1 MRETIAVFDFDGTL
15 TRMDTFFMF
24 LLFRFG
30 YRGCLRGLWA
40 NRGVLIRY
48 LLRRVSNDEAKETV
62 FAYFFAGMGIDEFD
76 DACRSFSLA
85 KVPGIIRPR
94 AMERCAW
101 HVRNGHC
108 VAIVSASVRN
118 WIEPWAERNGIEA
131 VIATEV
137 GLDNGILTGR
147 FSGKNCR
154 GAEKVRRIL
163 SWFPER
169 GDYDLYAY
177 GDSRGDREMLEF
189 ADFPYYRFT

>member
-1 MRETIAVFDFDGTL
+1 VFDFDGTL
-15 TRMDTFFMF
+15 TRTDTFFMF

-30 YRGCLRGLWA
+30 YQRCLQGLWA

-48 LLRRVSNDEAKETV
+48 LLRRVSNDEAKEAV

-76 DACRSFSLA
+76 EACRSFSLA

-94 AMERCAW
+94 AMEQCAW
-101 HVRNGHC
+101 HRRNGHH
-108 VAIVSASVRN
+108 VAIVSASIRN
-118 WIEPWAERNGIEA
+118 WIEPWAQQQGIET

-137 GLDNGILTGR
+137 DLDDTVLTGR

-163 SWFPER
+163 SRFPDR
-169 GDYDLYAY
+169 GKYDLYAY
-177 GDSRGDREMLEF
+177 GDSRGDREMLRF
-189 ADFPYYRFT
+189 ADFPHYRFT

>member
-1 MRETIAVFDFDGTL
+1 VFDFDGTL

-48 LLRRVSNDEAKETV
+48 LLHRVSNDEAKETV
-62 FAYFFAGMGIDEFD
+62 FAYFFAGMGIDELD

-101 HVRNGHC
+101 HRRNGHR

-163 SWFPER
+163 SRFPDREK
-169 GDYDLYAY
+169 YDLYAY